1 MPSARGART
10 AYRQV
15 VPGSGAG
22 VDLGRVLGGVHL
34 EAGGAEVLVDRLLPL
49 AGVLHLLDGGVD
61 LLAEGLVALLDA
73 DAVALLGE
81 RLADDL
87 ELALVLRLAGVA
99 GEDRV
104 VRGQRVDRAGRE
116 RLDALGVG
124 VVLLQLHA
132 RVLVLDLGRRRGALD
147 RAQLLAG
154 EGGGAG
160 DRGVVGAGQQV
171 LAGDEVRTGEGDL
184 LLAGVGDRVGAD
196 DEVDLAGGQERLALR
211 RGRLHEGD
219 VALGVAELLGDVL
232 GHVDVEAG
240 VRRAVLQAHAVL
252 LVLDADLEVTAAAA
266 TTTGGQADRSDCGHG
281 DRAETTNVHGFSS

>member
-22 VDLGRVLGGVHL
+22 VDLGRVLGGVDL

-61 LLAEGLVALLDA
+61 LRAEGLVALLDA

-147 RAQLLAG
+147 GAQLLAG
-154 EGGGAG
+154 EG
-160 DRGVVGAGQQV
+160 
-171 LAGDEVRTGEGDL
+171 
-184 LLAGVGDRVGAD
+184 VGAD
-196 DEVDLAGGQERLALR
+196 PRVRGGDEKRARKGAPLAAG
-211 RGRLHEGD
+211 
-219 VALGVAELLGDVL
+219 LGVPEG
-232 GHVDVEAG
+232 AG
-240 VRRAVLQAHAVL
+240 
-252 LVLDADLEVTAAAA
+252 E
-266 TTTGGQADRSDCGHG
+266 GGCPAGEKDGSPVGG
-281 DRAETTNVHGFSS
+281 G